1 MKLYYS
7 PGACSLA
14 SHIAAKEE
22 GLALDLVRVDLK
34 THRTEHG
41 DDYRRLNPKGYVP
54 ALELDDGTLL
64 TENVAILPFIADL
77 RPGVGLAP
85 APQTMAR
92 TRLVE
97 WLAFL
102 ATELHKSFGPLFH
115 RSSDSLKAEARDT
128 IEKWLA
134 YVGDQFAGRDF
145 LMGDHFTVA
154 DAYLFTIV
162 KWSGPVKFDLSPWP
176 ALQQFQ
182 ARVAARPKVYQA
194 LKAEHLVKDPAPTAA

>member
-14 SHIAAKEE
+14 PHIAAKEE
-22 GLALDLVRVDLK
+22 GLTLDLERVDLS

-41 DDYRRLNPKGYVP
+41 QDYRRLNPKGYVP

-77 RPGVGLAP
+77 RPEAGLAP
-85 APQTMAR
+85 APETMAR
-92 TRLVE
+92 TRLLE

-128 IEKWLA
+128 IEKWLD
-134 YVGDQFAGRDF
+134 YVGDQLADRDF

-154 DAYLFTIV
+154 DAYLFVILR
-162 KWSGPVKFDLSPWP
+162 WCEMAQIPLANFPVLAAYRASI
-176 ALQQFQ
+176 
-182 ARVAARPKVYQA
+182 AARPAVQA
-194 LKAEHLVKDPAPTAA
+194 AMREERLKL

>member
-14 SHIAAKEE
+14 PHIAAKEE
-22 GLALDLVRVDLK
+22 GLALELERVDLA

-41 DDYRRLNPKGYVP
+41 QDYRRLNPKGYVP

-77 RPGVGLAP
+77 RPEAGLAP
-85 APQTMAR
+85 APETMAR

-154 DAYLFTIV
+154 DAYLFVILR
-162 KWSGPVKFDLSPWP
+162 WCEMAQIPLANFPVL
-176 ALQQFQ
+176 AAYR
-182 ARVAARPKVYQA
+182 ARIAARPAVQA
-194 LKAEHLVKDPAPTAA
+194 AMREERLKL